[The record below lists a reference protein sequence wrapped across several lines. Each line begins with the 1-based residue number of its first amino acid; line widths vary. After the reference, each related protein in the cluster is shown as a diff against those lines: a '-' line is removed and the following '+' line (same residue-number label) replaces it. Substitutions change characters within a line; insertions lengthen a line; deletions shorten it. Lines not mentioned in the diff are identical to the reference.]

1 MVETLKHTVEER
13 ARAVIE
19 PLVVAEG
26 LELVDLEFVR
36 EQQGWVLRVFIDKPG
51 GRVGLDECSQVS
63 HLLDPVLDVEDFIPQ
78 QYNLEVSSPGLNRPL
93 RKPEHFRRAVGQKVK
108 VKTFGP
114 IGDPP
119 RKQFSGVL
127 AQVEEAEVT
136 VEVEGAGAFR
146 IPLRDIAKAHLVFE
160 F

>member
-1 MVETLKHTVEER
+1 MAETLKHTVEQK
-13 ARAVIE
+13 ARAVAD
-19 PLVVAEG
+19 PLVSAEG

-36 EQQGWVLRVFIDKPG
+36 EPQGWVLRFFIDKPG
-51 GRVGLDECSQVS
+51 GRVGLHECSQVS
-63 HLLDPVLDVEDFIPQ
+63 HALDPALDVEDFIPHP
-78 QYNLEVSSPGLNRPL
+78 YNLEVSSPGLNRPL
-93 RKPEHFRRAVGQKVK
+93 RKPEHFERAVGQKVK

-127 AQVEEAEVT
+127 TQVKEAEVT

-146 IPLRDIAKAHLVFE
+146 IPVRDIAKAHLVFE